1 MALHNTTTLRHSL
14 HPVIQ
19 YLILIVSEVLVAVTM
34 TIIANRFD
42 IRYLCDATIL
52 VWIALTVLFC
62 FVSSTVII
70 LRLILAGLSFFV
82 STGIYSILL
91 FIYKTF

>member
-1 MALHNTTTLRHSL
+1 MALHNTTALRRSL

-19 YLILIVSEVLVAVTM
+19 YLILIVSELLVAVIM
-34 TIIANRFD
+34 TIIANKFD
-42 IRYLCDATIL
+42 IRYLCHATIL
-52 VWIALTVLFC
+52 LWMTLTILFC

-70 LRLILAGLSFFV
+70 LRLFLAGLSFFV